1 MKTKPAAAVDGGAI
15 AGIVIGVLAAVGIA
29 IGAYQHQKNKAKAK
43 EELLKNV
50 SEHGFEEDHI

>member
-1 MKTKPAAAVDGGAI
+1 M
-15 AGIVIGVLAAVGIA
+15 IGVLAAVGIA